1 MRRTLPVAGVVAA
14 LSLVLAGGWALLAPQ
29 APPPEPAEGP
39 ALENTELVLA
49 DLDPSGLPE
58 DAVLVSTVVARGGEQ
73 RAVEDPASTL
83 NVGYLDRR
91 GTPETGDG
99 VVLVEVG
106 GPGTTSAVTE
116 ATFDRPLPVALHA
129 EYSLDGSVVSPDE
142 VPGASGLIAV
152 RYTVTNTTAQT
163 TTLRYTDAAGEPG
176 SRQVPVFVPFT
187 GSLTVLVPRTLQVVD
202 AGPAVASTDASGR
215 TVLTYAL
222 LLAPPLGTYQQEAT
236 FTART
241 RDGATPQV
249 LLEVAPSTR
258 ETDPATGFSA
268 SALDGSVEGNSELAS
283 GLGELSEQTALLE
296 QGAGALAAGS
306 DALASGAVVLADGIS
321 GPLLSGSR
329 ELNEGA
335 DRLATG
341 VDALAGGLA
350 AAEPGARELATG
362 ASALAAGLTDLASG
376 IDALAVALT
385 DGAGGAGDLR
395 AGAELV
401 ADAVGSAADGPWP
414 PPGTLP
420 WTPEDLQ
427 DLQNLTPDEL
437 ADLLAQVVA
446 GLEDLPD
453 GLPDDVPPPTLV
465 QSLRLLQ
472 QLTGLLTRG
481 ALALLDSVAAQT
493 TTLAGVEV
501 SAAAAAAGAAG
512 LEAELCGGTPTLTPD
527 QCARLGGVTADATDA
542 ATGAATAKLT
552 EAKQG
557 VLALALAGGLT
568 GMDAALGYLEDAVGE
583 LSLALRSGDL
593 TEPGL
598 VEGLVLLEQ
607 GLDKSAAGAALLR
620 DGAADAATGA
630 GALATGGQALVSGI
644 GEATAGADALSQG
657 ADALASGTA
666 AQASGVA
673 ELGVGAGEL
682 AAGARQGA
690 VGAAEVAGGVT
701 ALREQGID
709 EIETAIVEASTE
721 PALASAWLAA
731 TDARASD
738 ALPYGPP
745 DGAVGHAAYRLAMA
759 STTSA
764 GTPAWQWWLLGAG
777 VLGAF
782 GWGAARRLR
791 EPS

>member
-29 APPPEPAEGP
+29 APPPVAAEGP

-176 SRQVPVFVPFT
+176 SREVPVFVPFT

-202 AGPAVASTDASGR
+202 AGPAVASTDASGH

-241 RDGATPQV
+241 RDGATPEV

-258 ETDPATGFSA
+258 DTDPATGFSA

-283 GLGELSEQTALLE
+283 GLGELSAQTALLE

-329 ELNEGA
+329 ELSAGA

-376 IDALAVALT
+376 IDALAVGLT
-385 DGAGGAGDLR
+385 DAAGGAGDLG

-472 QLTGLLTRG
+472 QLSGLLTRG

-512 LEAELCGGTPTLTPD
+512 LEAEL
-527 QCARLGGVTADATDA
+527 LGGVTADATDA

-593 TEPGL
+593 TKPGL

-607 GLDKSAAGAALLR
+607 GLDESVAGAALLR

-673 ELGVGAGEL
+673 ELSVGAGEL
-682 AAGARQGA
+682 AGGARQGA

-701 ALREQGID
+701 ALREEGID

-745 DGAVGHAAYRLAMA
+745 DGAVGHAAYRLTMA

-777 VLGAF
+777 VLAAF